1 MTEYD
6 EIKQSKKNQQKFRG
20 QFMDMKH
27 VSSDMLAD
35 EKPNRASEMSV
46 KSKASKDEEI
56 LNFKNSKPE
65 NNVDFTESEKVEEGI
80 FAVFAS
86 GVDSQDKDN
95 IDKTT
100 EKDPESPT
108 AEVIDKKE
116 SSQKDNPQQSP
127 FLANVNIE
135 KRPLGSPLSE
145 KNFDDDINIID
156 EFLDSDLNQK
166 QLPADDGGKGALVS
180 ALSMNEKGDFFEKKD
195 PEPDRLPR
203 ANAQGKPGSGQEENM
218 RAAIDSSMIFK
229 SQHASSDAND
239 IPTPDSPFA
248 NSAIT
253 PKLSAKPIKKKKSS
267 TIIWILMIILLLAAG
282 GATGALIYLHFPE
295 LLSWLNF

>member
-46 KSKASKDEEI
+46 KSKTSKYEEAS
-56 LNFKNSKPE
+56 NFKNPKPE
-65 NNVDFTESEKVEEGI
+65 NSIDFTESEKVDKGV
-80 FAVFAS
+80 FGVFAS
-86 GVDSQDKDN
+86 SIDSQDKN
-95 IDKTT
+95 KLDKIT
-100 EKDPESPT
+100 EKDSEFPA
-108 AEVIDKKE
+108 AEFIDKKE

-127 FLANVNIE
+127 FLENVNIE

-145 KNFDDDINIID
+145 KNFDDDINIKD
-156 EFLDSDLNQK
+156 ELLDSDLNQK
-166 QLPADDGGKGALVS
+166 QLPVDDGDKGILVS
-180 ALSMNEKGDFFEKKD
+180 ALSTSEESDFFEKKD

-229 SQHASSDAND
+229 PQRANSDAND

-253 PKLSAKPIKKKKSS
+253 PKPSVKPIKKKKSS
-267 TIIWILMIILLLAAG
+267 MITWILMIILLLAAG